1 MAYDLV
7 IKTLA
12 EKDISQAVEWYA
24 KQSQQLLP
32 KLVKSIDNSLESI
45 RENPEHYQKRYE
57 EVRIVFT
64 QKYPYGIYYTVEEN
78 TVFVHAILHTK
89 QNPET
94 GIGRLN

>member
-1 MAYDLV
+1 MAYNLI

-12 EKDISQAVEWYA
+12 EQDITQAVEWYA
-24 KQSQQLLP
+24 QQSEQLPRQL
-32 KLVKSIDNSLESI
+32 IEAIGYSLESI
-45 RENPEHYQKRYE
+45 KKNPQHFQRRYG

-64 QKYPYGIYYTVEEN
+64 QKFSYGIYYTIEQN

-94 GIGRLN
+94 GIGRI